1 MPSTVQTDM
10 RLHFSTTIFI
20 YFSPATNC
28 MVGAKTLH
36 VNKGSNVASMVK
48 SELLSKDLFGGKWSS
63 EDIEFAIKD
72 LVVPG
77 TGSEKIDLALR
88 PVSSFDEN
96 STYSLGDGVKR
107 PMIRSKQVLV
117 STDPDKVFS
126 AVSVDL
132 ETQKTFGFFQSG
144 IGKEYSGTT
153 NGKVFNLSQEKG
165 MAIQVEQ
172 SAEFNPPAW
181 HCSADQNEFQI
192 ASVVTTDEVTHDE
205 RGGHASATTLSND
218 EDQRR
223 LDRAHEDAHHTHR
236 HPGHFFDHASETEPL
251 SAIGKSLRGSQNKF
265 GRRVL
270 YYTDDYPKAYTYQV
284 NLYVRCLFVYAA
296 HYIAML
302 YTKLMHASL
311 ARLLFR
317 TFL

>member
-144 IGKEYSGTT
+144 IGRALFLGPCILTQTTHQKQYDRWDRKQPDKETVRRVGQ
-153 NGKVFNLSQEKG
+153 KE
-165 MAIQVEQ
+165 A
-172 SAEFNPPAW
+172 NPIW
-181 HCSADQNEFQI
+181 K
-192 ASVVTTDEVTHDE
+192 
-205 RGGHASATTLSND
+205 
-218 EDQRR
+218 
-223 LDRAHEDAHHTHR
+223 
-236 HPGHFFDHASETEPL
+236 PGDGPRV
-251 SAIGKSLRGSQNKF
+251 K
-265 GRRVL
+265 GRRKRQ
-270 YYTDDYPKAYTYQV
+270 TW
-284 NLYVRCLFVYAA
+284 
-296 HYIAML
+296 
-302 YTKLMHASL
+302 
-311 ARLLFR
+311 R
-317 TFL
+317 TFSPGYFSY